1 MMKLDEADDEVE
13 EKIEILDDIADVEQP
28 YIPFSLVFD
37 EVEHQQHQAATA
49 IQASFRDFSRRKQSI
64 VEHPIIVNHTH
75 LSESESVSKSKSE
88 SESTSLQQQYQH
100 NVATIKQLQTRKTE
114 LARDSE
120 KLYAQILMQKKGRK
134 KKKSEPSSDK
144 VKSRP
149 KHTCLN
155 SSNLS
160 EHVPKRT
167 ATTKEID
174 QAKSELKRLKKQH
187 DAYKTGSH
195 AKHKDLAELR
205 NIVTERRLACQEI
218 QKENKS
224 VKKMIALQR
233 KALESFCPMEVGAE
247 TEARDETETKS
258 KHKSKRKGKGSCDER
273 LSQQIQRKQK
283 QVLKIK
289 LKLKQ
294 HAVVFQQQIGTQL
307 GLIEHEQLRQLQE
320 EHHVLLEILRQCD
333 LAEPRHL
340 EKRLVQLEQDHEIAV
355 KARQKLEEE
364 EEGLSQSQQQQKQQ
378 SQVQMWKQKYH
389 ELHQLQ
395 LQMREW
401 VQILQKKYNHMSK
414 LKSKTN
420 HMLMHQLKA
429 STCGPATGGCSQPR
443 RTPREL
449 RTSEGNSTY
458 RCPSKPKDCSPF
470 SGQLTGRRAKQS

>member
-1 MMKLDEADDEVE
+1 MKLGEAEDEVE
-13 EKIEILDDIADVEQP
+13 ENIEILDDIDDVEQP

-49 IQASFRDFSRRKQSI
+49 IQASFRGFSRRKQSI
-64 VEHPIIVNHTH
+64 VEHPIMVNHTR
-75 LSESESVSKSKSE
+75 LSVSESKSE
-88 SESTSLQQQYQH
+88 SESTSLQQQYQL
-100 NVATIKQLQTRKTE
+100 NVATIKQLQLRKTE

-120 KLYAQILMQKKGRK
+120 KLYAQIVMQKKGRK
-134 KKKSEPSSDK
+134 KKKSESSSDK
-144 VKSRP
+144 RKSRP

-160 EHVPKRT
+160 GHVPKRT
-167 ATTKEID
+167 ATTKDID

-195 AKHKDLAELR
+195 AKHKDLVELR

-233 KALESFCPMEVGAE
+233 KALESFCPMEAGAE
-247 TEARDETETKS
+247 TEARAKTETKS
-258 KHKSKRKGKGSCDER
+258 KDKSTGKDKSKGKGSCDER

-289 LKLKQ
+289 LELKQ

-333 LAEPRHL
+333 LADPRHL

-355 KARQKLEEE
+355 KARQELEEE
-364 EEGLSQSQQQQKQQ
+364 EESSQSQQQQKQQ

-389 ELHQLQ
+389 ELHQVQ

-414 LKSKTN
+414 SKTN
-420 HMLMHQLKA
+420 HMLMHQLKV
-429 STCGPATGGCSQPR
+429 STCGPATGGFSQPR

-458 RCPSKPKDCSPF
+458 RRPSRPKDGSSF
-470 SGQLTGRRAKQS
+470 SGLLTGRRAKQS